1 MRNGHVDWGGGVR
14 AGEGGLRG
22 ARVVGRALRG
32 HVTTGNL
39 GGEGSRASAPGS
51 APAAAA
57 GVGARSRTGE
67 EGGRALVC
75 VSLSSHLRRSSRR
88 DLRGGGGGGGGGC
101 FVQLC
106 PPHLLFLFAP

>member
-1 MRNGHVDWGGGVR
+1 MDTWT
-14 AGEGGLRG
+14 GEGEFERGWGGLRG

-39 GGEGSRASAPGS
+39 RGEGRGASAPGS

-75 VSLSSHLRRSSRR
+75 VCLSSHLRRSSRR
-88 DLRGGGGGGGGGC
+88 DRRGGGGGGGGGC

-106 PPHLLFLFAP
+106 PPPHLLFLFAP